1 VKKQE
6 SSQNIN
12 AIIKTGALEKHNPS
26 PREKHKIN
34 VKAEITKEIS
44 TNPTHQLAATVVV
57 STPMPEIVQQKEKN
71 VS

>member
-34 VKAEITKEIS
+34 VKAEI
-44 TNPTHQLAATVVV
+44 VVV
-57 STPMPEIVQQKEKN
+57 STPVPEIVQQKEKN